1 MTGSVPKAAG
11 KACEKLVEGGAAAY
25 PCSRE
30 AGHTGVPPEDP
41 EPCYAVEVPR
51 SGRTWWAWWRRQS
64 ASQPEPVFRSLGRA
78 GLDEQ
83 LPKISEVPIPADRP
97 TLPELVEA
105 GLWLAGRALVE
116 SREQLVEVAGQAL
129 GAEGW
134 PTKAQAAE
142 IVVDALLRHLAGP
155 R

>member
-41 EPCYAVEVPR
+41 EPCYAVEVP
-51 SGRTWWAWWRRQS
+51 RRQS